1 MPRRNDI
8 SKILII
14 GSGPIVIG
22 QSAEF
27 DYSGTQAC
35 KALKQE
41 GYEVVLANS
50 NPATI
55 MTDPETA
62 DRTYIEPLTRTYLE
76 EIFRREAEMM
86 TVEDDSGS
94 VLSQGRRQ
102 GKFALLPTVG
112 GQTALNL
119 AVELADAGVLEKY
132 NVELIGAQL
141 RAIKM
146 AEDRLL
152 FKDAMTRIGLDVPKS
167 ALVNN
172 LKDGLDFSGKIGFPL
187 IIRPSFTLGGSG
199 GGIAYNREE
208 LLEILARGLDLS
220 PVHEVLIEESVLG
233 WKEYEL
239 EVMRDLRDNVIIV
252 CSIENFDP
260 MGVHTG
266 DSITVAP
273 AQTLTDREY
282 QHMRDASIKV
292 IREIGV
298 ETGGSNI
305 QYAVNPANGRMVVI
319 EMNPRVSRSSALASK
334 ATGFPIAKIAAKL
347 AVGYTLDEI
356 PNDITKKTPACF
368 EPTIDYVV
376 VKIPKWQFEK
386 FPGADEALGPQMKSV
401 GEAMAIGRTFKEA
414 LMKGIRSLETGKRVG
429 AERIEPRIV
438 TQRLVTPHPERLTY
452 LRYALHQGMTVKEL
466 HKMTSIDPWFLYQLK
481 EITALETELGK
492 HTVEPLPGEILEKAR
507 QLEIDLTPAE
517 ARELQHKPEPLTR
530 ELLREAKRA
539 GISDERLALEINTS
553 VQTVRR
559 LREEWGVR
567 PVYKLVD
574 TCAAEFES
582 YTPYLYSTYEDED
595 EAPPTAKKKIVILGS
610 GPNRIGQGIEFDY
623 CCCHAAF
630 ALRDDGYETIM
641 VNCNPETVSTD
652 YDTSDRLYFEPL
664 TFEDVLAVYQHEAQG
679 GAPVGVIV
687 QFGGQTP
694 LNLALPLKGAG
705 VTIIGTSPESIDL
718 AEDRKRFGKLL
729 EELDIPQPPGVIATS
744 VEEAVEGAR
753 KAGYPVLV
761 RPSYVLG
768 GRAMVIAYDDES
780 VIRYMKEA
788 VEYSQQRPVLIDH
801 FLEDAIEVDVDALS
815 DGEDVVIGG
824 IMQHIEEAGIHS
836 GDSSCVLPAVNLSER
851 VLNTIREYT
860 FKLARALKVIGLMNI
875 QFAIQNEKVF
885 VIEVNP
891 RASRTVPYVSKA
903 TGVPLARIAAR
914 LMTGRKL
921 REFLPE
927 NVEQHSDLATGA
939 GYFVKSP
946 VFPWNKFPG
955 VDTVLGPEM
964 KSTGEV
970 MGSADTFGE
979 AFAKAQLSAGQAL
992 PTRGTVFISVIDRY
1006 KQDSIEL
1013 ARRFVELGFSIVA
1026 THGTADRL
1034 EKAGLNVERVYKVKE
1049 GRPNVVDL
1057 IKGERVQLVVNTP
1070 HGAEPWFD
1078 EKAIRRAAVTARIP
1092 TITTMAAAWAAA
1104 EGISALQ
1111 RNEVN
1116 VRSMQQ
1122 WHAESIQQSAVS
1134 TQPK

>member
-8 SKILII
+8 AKILII

-35 KALKQE
+35 KALKAE

-55 MTDPETA
+55 MTDPEMA
-62 DRTYIEPLTRTYLE
+62 DRTYIEPLTKTYLE
-76 EIFRREAEMM
+76 EIIRQESEMLR
-86 TVEDDSGS
+86 G
-94 VLSQGRRQ
+94 QA

-119 AVELADAGVLEKY
+119 AVELADSGVLEKY

-199 GGIAYNREE
+199 GGLAYNREE

-239 EVMRDLRDNVIIV
+239 EVMRDLADNVIIV

-305 QYAVNPANGRMVVI
+305 QYGVNPTNGRMVVI

-356 PNDITKKTPACF
+356 PNDITKMTPACF

-386 FPGADEALGPQMKSV
+386 FPGADEGLGPQMKSV

-414 LMKGIRSLETGKRVG
+414 LMKGVRSLETGRKIG
-429 AERIEPRIV
+429 AEKIEPRIL

-481 EITALETELGK
+481 EITALEDELAK
-492 HTVEPLPGEILEKAR
+492 HT
-507 QLEIDLTPAE
+507 
-517 ARELQHKPEPLTR
+517 PETLSR

-539 GISDERLALEINTS
+539 GISDERLALSLNAG
-553 VQTVRR
+553 VQMVRR
-559 LREEWGVR
+559 MREARGLR

-582 YTPYLYSTYEDED
+582 YTPYFYSTYEEED
-595 EAPPTAKKKIVILGS
+595 EAPPTAKKKIMILGS

-664 TFEDVLAVYQHEAQG
+664 TFEDVISVYQHETQG

-718 AEDRKRFGKLL
+718 AEDRKCFGKLL
-729 EELDIPQPPGVIATS
+729 EELDIPQPPGAIATS
-744 VEEAVEGAR
+744 VEEAIAGAR

-780 VIRYMKEA
+780 VVRYMKEA
-788 VEYSQQRPVLIDH
+788 VEYSQHRPVLVDH
-801 FLEDAIEVDVDALS
+801 FLEDATEVDVDALS

-836 GDSSCVLPAVNLSER
+836 GDSSCVLPAVGLR
-851 VLNTIREYT
+851 KPVLDLIREYT
-860 FKLARALKVIGLMNI
+860 FKLARALKVIGLMNV

-903 TGVPLARIAAR
+903 TGVPLAKIAAR

-921 REFLPE
+921 REFLPW
-927 NVEQHSDLATGA
+927 NVEQGADLATGA

-992 PTRGTVFISVIDRY
+992 PTRGTIFISVIDRY
-1006 KQDSIEL
+1006 KQESIEL
-1013 ARRFVELGFSIVA
+1013 ARRFVELGFRVVA

-1034 EKAGLNVERVYKVKE
+1034 EKAGLAVDRVYKVKE

-1057 IKGERVQLVVNTP
+1057 IKGDSVQLIVNTP

-1078 EKAIRRAAVTARIP
+1078 EKAIRRAAVTNRIP

-1104 EGISALQ
+1104 EGIAALQ

-1116 VRSMQQ
+1116 VRSLQQ
-1122 WHAESIQQSAVS
+1122 WHGDKRAQPAAVS
-1134 TQPK
+1134 TK

>member
-35 KALKQE
+35 KALKAE

-76 EIFRREAEMM
+76 EIIRREAEMM
-86 TVEDDSGS
+86 
-94 VLSQGRRQ
+94 QGQ
-102 GKFALLPTVG
+102 PGKFALLPTVG

-119 AVELADAGVLEKY
+119 AVELADSGILDKY

-141 RAIKM
+141 KAIKK

-152 FKDAMTRIGLDVPKS
+152 FKDAMNRIGLEVPRS
-167 ALVNN
+167 ALISGRVQTGA
-172 LKDGLDFSGKIGFPL
+172 DGASMQEGNSTTRAQDIQFAADFAEKVGFPL

-208 LLEILARGLDLS
+208 FFELLNRGVSLS

-239 EVMRDLRDNVIIV
+239 ELMRDVADNVIII

-282 QHMRDASIKV
+282 QRMRDAAIKV

-305 QYAVNPANGRMVVI
+305 QFAVDPANGRMVVI

-334 ATGFPIAKIAAKL
+334 ATGFPIAKIAARL

-376 VKIPKWQFEK
+376 AKIPKWQFEK
-386 FPGADEALGPQMKSV
+386 FPGTDESLGPQMKSV

-414 LMKGIRSLETGKRVG
+414 IMKGIRSLETGKKVG
-429 AERIEPRIV
+429 AEKIEPRIL
-438 TQRLVTPHPERLTY
+438 THRLVTPHPERLTY
-452 LRYALHQGMTVKEL
+452 LRYALHQGMTVREL
-466 HKMTSIDPWFLYQLK
+466 HAMTGIDPWFLYQMQ
-481 EITALETELGK
+481 EITATEKQVAEHTIET
-492 HTVEPLPGEILEKAR
+492 LP
-507 QLEIDLTPAE
+507 
-517 ARELQHKPEPLTR
+517 R
-530 ELLREAKRA
+530 ELLREAKRMGA
-539 GISDERLALEINTS
+539 SDERIALSLKTS
-553 VQTVRR
+553 TPNVRKM
-559 LREEWGVR
+559 REDRGVL
-567 PVYKLVD
+567 PVFKLVD

-582 YTPYLYSTYEDED
+582 YTPYLYSTYEEED
-595 EAPPTAKKKIVILGS
+595 EAPPTLKKKVMILGS

-630 ALRDDGYETIM
+630 ALRDDGFETIM

-664 TFEDVLAVYQHEAQG
+664 TFEDVLSVYQHEAAS
-679 GAPVGVIV
+679 GAPIGVIV

-694 LNLALPLKGAG
+694 LNLALPLKAAG
-705 VTIIGTSPESIDL
+705 VTVIGTSPESIDL

-729 EELDIPQPPGVIATS
+729 EELDIPQPPGAMATS
-744 VEEAVEGAR
+744 VEEAVAGAR
-753 KAGYPVLV
+753 KVTYPVLV

-768 GRAMVIAYDDES
+768 GRAMVIAYDDDS

-788 VEYSQQRPVLIDH
+788 VEYSQERPVLVDH
-801 FLEDAIEVDVDALS
+801 FLEDATEVDVDALS
-815 DGEDVVIGG
+815 DGEDVVIAG

-836 GDSSCVLPAVNLSER
+836 GDSSCVLPSVDLAEK
-851 VLNTIREYT
+851 VLNTIRDYT

-903 TGVPLARIAAR
+903 TGVPVAKIAAR
-914 LMTGRKL
+914 LMSGRKL
-921 REFLPE
+921 HEFLPE
-927 NVEQHSDLATGA
+927 NVAAKKDLETGA

-946 VFPWNKFPG
+946 VFPWSKFPG

-970 MGSADTFGE
+970 MGSAETFGE
-979 AFAKAQLSAGQAL
+979 AFAKAQIAAGQSL
-992 PTRGTVFISVIDRY
+992 PTEGRVFISVTDRD
-1006 KQDSIEL
+1006 KAKTIEI
-1013 ARRFVELGFSIVA
+1013 ARRFIDLGFSLVA

-1034 EKAGLNVERVYKVKE
+1034 EKAGLPVERVYKVKE

-1057 IKGERVQLVVNTP
+1057 IKGERVHLIINTP
-1070 HGAEPWFD
+1070 HGQDPWFD
-1078 EKAIRRAAVTARIP
+1078 EKAIRRAAVTNRVP
-1092 TITTMAAAWAAA
+1092 TITTLAAARAAA
-1104 EGISALQ
+1104 EGIAALQ
-1111 RNEVN
+1111 RNETN
-1116 VRSMQQ
+1116 VRSLQA
-1122 WHAESIQQSAVS
+1122 WHSAVGVEHS
-1134 TQPK
+1134 VVAADGKKRE